1 MAERFPCEKC
11 AGTGEMNDGMSLAE
25 VLDLHGAQ
33 LAEIKKHAPK
43 RHAEMMKSYEDFEAA
58 RQ

>member
-1 MAERFPCEKC
+1 MVADEGPNAC
-11 AGTGEMNDGMSLAE
+11 AGE
-25 VLDLHGAQ
+25 HGSEHEARDERVEKE

-58 RQ
+58 NA